1 MEQTAA
7 MMIDNKTGAILSMIE
22 GRDFNTEQMNY
33 ATQMKRQPGSAM
45 KPIAAYLPALDSGGI
60 QPASVVDDSPIILKD
75 YSKVFH
81 IPKTR
86 TAGTED

>member
-1 MEQTAA
+1 
-7 MMIDNKTGAILSMIE
+7 
-22 GRDFNTEQMNY
+22 
-33 ATQMKRQPGSAM
+33 M